1 MKLYYLYNGQDYEGP
16 FNKEELKSKKITN
29 DTPIWSEDMV
39 NWKKAGEI
47 KELRN
52 SIMTIPPLLKNTPP
66 KFEKPKSSF
75 LKYFMISTVILILMT
90 IVGYAI
96 TDNYHENSVEV
107 EADNDEIINREI
119 RNQITDWVKI
129 GTNQYSVDT
138 WGGISNLDITVNNDT
153 DFTLNSTTIAI
164 EYIKKHGGTYR
175 TEYVT
180 FNDIPPHQNKT
191 LSAPDSNRGLSV
203 KIQINKIN
211 SNELELCYNQ
221 EIAPAVGDPDPYK
234 CK

>member
-47 KELRN
+47 NELKN
-52 SIMTIPPLLKNTPP
+52 SITTIPPLFKNTPP

-75 LKYFMISTVILILMT
+75 LKYFMISTVIIILMT
-90 IVGYAI
+90 IIGYAI
-96 TDNYHENSVEV
+96 TDNYHEKSAEV
-107 EADNDEIINREI
+107 EANNDEIINREI
-119 RNQITDWVKI
+119 RNQITNWVQI
-129 GTNQYSVDT
+129 GTNNYNKDF
-138 WGGISNLDITVNNDT
+138 WGGISNLEITVKNDT

-164 EYIKKHGGTYR
+164 EYIKQNGGTYK
-175 TEYVT
+175 TEYLT

-203 KIQINKIN
+203 KIQTKKIN

>member
-1 MKLYYLYNGQDYEGP
+1 MKQYYLHNGQDYEGP
-16 FNKEELKSKKITN
+16 FNKEELKLKKITN
-29 DTPIWSEDMV
+29 NTNIWSEDMV

-47 KELRN
+47 NELKN
-52 SIMTIPPLLKNTPP
+52 SITTIPPLLKNTPP

-75 LKYFMISTVILILMT
+75 LKYFIISTVIIILMT
-90 IVGYAI
+90 IFGYAI
-96 TDNYHENSVEV
+96 TDNYQTNSAEV
-107 EADNDEIINREI
+107 EANNDEIINREI
-119 RNQITDWVKI
+119 RNNINNWVTTK
-129 GTNQYSVDT
+129 TNQYSVDS

-164 EYIKKHGGTYR
+164 EYIKKNEETYK

-191 LSAPDSNRGLSV
+191 LSAPDSNRGISI
-203 KIQINKIN
+203 KIKTIKIN

-221 EIAPAVGDPDPYK
+221 EITPTVGDPDPYK

>member
-1 MKLYYLYNGQDYEGP
+1 MKRYFTLIDDDYEGP
-16 FNKEELKSKKITN
+16 FSILELQSKKITKFL
-29 DTPIWSEDMV
+29 PIRTKDMV
-39 NWKKAGEI
+39 NWKKSGEI

-66 KFEKPKSSF
+66 KFEKPKSPF
-75 LKYFMISTVILILMT
+75 LKYFMISSVIIILMT

-96 TDNYHENSVEV
+96 TDNYQANSAEV
-107 EADNDEIINREI
+107 EANNDEIINREI
-119 RNQITDWVKI
+119 RNNINNWVTTK
-129 GTNQYSVDT
+129 TNQYSVDS

-164 EYIKKHGGTYR
+164 EYIKKNGGTYK

-203 KIQINKIN
+203 KIKTKKIN

>member
-1 MKLYYLYNGQDYEGP
+1 MKKYYLHNGQENSGP
-16 FNKEELKSKKITN
+16 FDKEQLKEQKITK
-29 DTPIWSEDMV
+29 DTLVWSEDMV
-39 NWKKAGEI
+39 NWKKASEI

-75 LKYFMISTVILILMT
+75 LKYLMISFVIIILMT

-96 TDNYHENSVEV
+96 TDNYQANSAEV
-107 EADNDEIINREI
+107 EAINDEIINREI
-119 RNQITDWVKI
+119 RNNINNWVTTK
-129 GTNQYSVDT
+129 TNQYSVDS

-164 EYIKKHGGTYR
+164 EYIKKNGGIYK

-203 KIQINKIN
+203 KIKTKKIN

-234 CK
+234 CN

>member
-1 MKLYYLYNGQDYEGP
+1 MKKYYLHNGQENSGP
-16 FNKEELKSKKITN
+16 FDKEQLKEQKITK
-29 DTPIWSEDMV
+29 DTLVWSEDMV
-39 NWKKAGEI
+39 NWKKASEI

-75 LKYFMISTVILILMT
+75 LKYFIISTVIIILMT
-90 IVGYAI
+90 IFGYAI
-96 TDNYHENSVEV
+96 TDNYQTNSAEV
-107 EADNDEIINREI
+107 EANNDEIINREI
-119 RNQITDWVKI
+119 RNNINNWVTTK
-129 GTNQYSVDT
+129 TNQYSVDS
-138 WGGISNLDITVNNDT
+138 WGGISNLDVTVNNDT

-164 EYIKKHGGTYR
+164 EYIKKNGGTYK

-191 LSAPDSNRGLSV
+191 LSAPDSNRGISI
-203 KIQINKIN
+203 KIKTIKIN

>member
-47 KELRN
+47 NELKN
-52 SIMTIPPLLKNTPP
+52 SVITIPSLIKNTPP
-66 KFEKPKSSF
+66 KFEKPKSYF
-75 LKYFMISTVILILMT
+75 LKYFIISTVIIILMT

-96 TDNYHENSVEV
+96 TDNYQTNSAEV
-107 EADNDEIINREI
+107 EANNDEMINREI
-119 RNQITDWVKI
+119 RNNINNWVSTK
-129 GTNQYSVDT
+129 TNQYSVDS

-164 EYIKKHGGTYR
+164 EYIKKNGGIYK
-175 TEYVT
+175 TEYLT

-203 KIQINKIN
+203 KIKTKKIN